1 MKNSSL
7 LIQCLF
13 LLFICLQIIFLP
25 AKDVLAQDGTP
36 SDDEVNQIA
45 EQLFC
50 PVCENVPL
58 DECMTDACQQWR
70 DLISQ
75 RLAEGWSEQ
84 EIKDYFVAQY
94 GDKVLG
100 EPPRQ
105 GLNWVLYLFPPL
117 LILFAAALLIKNFR
131 NPQKDTPLVEDED
144 PYLLKVEDDLKDLE

>member
-7 LIQCLF
+7 LLQYLF

-58 DECMTDACQQWR
+58 DECMTQACEQWR
-70 DLISQ
+70 DLIRQ
-75 RLAEGWSEQ
+75 RLAEGWTEQ
-84 EIKDYFVAQY
+84 QIKDYFIAQY

-105 GLNWVLYLFPPL
+105 GLNWILYLFPPL
-117 LILFAAALLIKNFR
+117 LILFAVGLLVKRFR
-131 NPQKDTPLVEDED
+131 SPQKSAPKFDVED
-144 PYLLKVEDDLKDLE
+144 PYLSMVESDLKDMD